1 MLPNAFYTP
10 YILLWPF
17 AALTIESYKNVIFTY
32 FQKLMWFCWFYLLLM
47 IIFWANFEGNLC
59 SDAKCPEPLLQRSPR
74 NNLSKDCVE
83 GEPIHDCVACRRV
96 PDRFFGIRDWEYYK
110 VGIREYK
117 VRGEREK
124 IFSRDHGTK
133 ELLQCSVRI
142 MIGSLTLL
150 STLVTLLGKLKSY
163 DGVRSGVLFCI
174 QLRSECC
181 DDLFWASVMVYICI
195 NTFPCAEILRFPNAF
210 DYTPINSIHRP
221 SVVWNSCFQ
230 SM

>member
-32 FQKLMWFCWFYLLLM
+32 FQKLMWFCWFYLLLI

-83 GEPIHDCVACRRV
+83 GEPIHDCVAWRRV

-110 VGIREYK
+110 AGIREYR

-124 IFSRDHGTK
+124 IFSRDRGTE

-150 STLVTLLGKLKSY
+150 STLVALLGKLKS
-163 DGVRSGVLFCI
+163 
-174 QLRSECC
+174 
-181 DDLFWASVMVYICI
+181 
-195 NTFPCAEILRFPNAF
+195 
-210 DYTPINSIHRP
+210 
-221 SVVWNSCFQ
+221 
-230 SM
+230 